1 MKLLDYEL
9 SLPLSYE
16 NNRWGVLLQPTLAF
30 PKNTIHTNTQTIR
43 LLANGTTQVISNK
56 DSTPYSEK
64 NLTSIFYTQLTLF
77 LKF

>member
-9 SLPLSYE
+9 SLPLTYE
-16 NNRWGVLLQPTLAF
+16 NTKWGISLEPTLAF
-30 PKNTIHTNTQTIR
+30 PKNTIHTNTQT
-43 LLANGTTQVISNK
+43 LKLFSNGTIQVISDR

-64 NLTSIFYTQLTLF
+64 NLTSIFYTQLSVF